1 VNDLEHSVRAT
12 LHAIA
17 DDAGSPA
24 GLSTVERAIDR
35 HRRERRRRARLWGTA
50 AATLVVAAAI
60 PLAVGT
66 WTPVGNGAQTA
77 ASLPAGA
84 DVGGTPSTTPS
95 ASTRETAEPAGGEAD
110 EALTGAARPEL
121 GVAYPFDLM
130 THCGIRWTTF
140 GGRDWRALQP
150 APEPKVLP
158 GPDGVSTVD
167 FYTGG
172 TMTLV
177 DENLLR
183 FTITEQYVEER
194 GRTFDFVPMTETDP
208 RPLCD

>member
-1 VNDLEHSVRAT
+1 VNDLERSVRAT

-17 DDAGSPA
+17 DDAGSPS
-24 GLSTVERAIDR
+24 GLSAAERAIDR

-60 PLAVGT
+60 PLALGT
-66 WTPVGNGAQTA
+66 WTPVRNGAQAA
-77 ASLPAGA
+77 ASLTVDADAGGAPSITPSTSARETAAAAGA
-84 DVGGTPSTTPS
+84 DTGEV
-95 ASTRETAEPAGGEAD
+95 ETGPAD
-110 EALTGAARPEL
+110 PET
-121 GVAYPFDLM
+121 GVAYSFDLY

-140 GGRDWRALQP
+140 GGRDWRAVQP
-150 APEPKVLP
+150 APEPKALP

-177 DENLLR
+177 DEDLLR
-183 FTITEQYVEER
+183 FTITEPDVEGR
-194 GRTFDFVPMTETDP
+194 GETFDFVPMTETDP